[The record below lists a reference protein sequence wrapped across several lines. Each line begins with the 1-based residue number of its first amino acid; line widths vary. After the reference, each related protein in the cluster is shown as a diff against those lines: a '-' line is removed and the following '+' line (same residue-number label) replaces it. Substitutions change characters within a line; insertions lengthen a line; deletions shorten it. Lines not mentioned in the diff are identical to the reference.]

1 MITQSLKIYALNTA
15 SMIISF
21 SNIEQTLKIILLT
34 VSIIYTIIQTVKL
47 LNKKNDNSNSTD
59 K

>member
-1 MITQSLKIYALNTA
+1 MIPQSLKIYALNAT

-34 VSIIYTIIQTVKL
+34 VSIIYTIIQTIKL
-47 LNKKNDNSNSTD
+47 LNKKDEA

>member
-1 MITQSLKIYALNTA
+1 MINQSLKIYALNTA

-34 VSIIYTIIQTVKL
+34 VSIVYTIIQTVKI
-47 LNKKNDNSNSTD
+47 LNKKDD

>member
-1 MITQSLKIYALNTA
+1 MIPQSFKIYALNTT

-34 VSIIYTIIQTVKL
+34 VSIVYTIIQTVKL
-47 LNKKNDNSNSTD
+47 LNKNNDNTNSTD

>member
-1 MITQSLKIYALNTA
+1 MIHQSLKIYALNTA

-34 VSIIYTIIQTVKL
+34 VSIVYTIIQTVKI
-47 LNKKNDNSNSTD
+47 LNKKDD

>member
-1 MITQSLKIYALNTA
+1 MISQSLKIYALNTT

-34 VSIIYTIIQTVKL
+34 VSILYTIIQTVKI
-47 LNKKNDNSNSTD
+47 LNKKDD

>member
-1 MITQSLKIYALNTA
+1 MISQSFKIYALNTT

-34 VSIIYTIIQTVKL
+34 VSIVYTIIQTVKL